1 MSSYGSANARAERP
15 LQQLRGGCQS
25 CITNLV
31 SLSLYSCT
39 ESGRPQNLEIPQ
51 FTATLG
57 FLLSKLLPLLLY
69 PLGLGLLLQLV
80 AFGLAHRGRRH
91 LSSQRGPRASLW
103 LSGTGIGLIWLFAMP
118 LISRQLIWG
127 LEEQAAIL
135 TPSQLPKADAVV
147 VLGGGLQPALPPR
160 QGVEVAE
167 GGDRLLRGMQL
178 VRRGL
183 APLLVTSGGR
193 VSFTSNDQAP
203 PEAVWAQ
210 NLAIELGLPANR
222 ILLNPSSRTT
232 AEEARDI
239 GTLGKQRGWTRVL
252 LVTSAF
258 HMPRSLASFRKRSGL
273 TVIPV
278 SCDYQ
283 LPGRAYYGKPSLGN
297 TLKGL
302 LPDAEALYLSSLA
315 LKEHLGLAAYRLRGW
330 S

>member
-1 MSSYGSANARAERP
+1 M
-15 LQQLRGGCQS
+15 
-25 CITNLV
+25 
-31 SLSLYSCT
+31 
-39 ESGRPQNLEIPQ
+39 
-51 FTATLG
+51 G

-69 PLGLGLLLQLV
+69 PLGLGLVLQLV
-80 AFGLAHRGRRH
+80 ALGAARHGRRH
-91 LSSQRGPRASLW
+91 LF

-127 LEEQAAIL
+127 LEEQAALL
-135 TPSQLPKADAVV
+135 TPRQLPHADAVV
-147 VLGGGLQPALPPR
+147 VLGGGLRPALPPR

-193 VSFTSNDQAP
+193 VSFTSNDPAP
-203 PEAVWAQ
+203 AEAIWARD
-210 NLAIELGLPANR
+210 LALELGLPADR
-222 ILLNPSSRTT
+222 ILINPGSRTT

-239 GTLGKQRGWTRVL
+239 GALGRRRGWTRVL

-258 HMPRSLASFRKRSGL
+258 HMPRSMATFQQRSGL
-273 TVIPV
+273 TVVPV
-278 SCDYQ
+278 ACDYQ
-283 LPGRAYYGKPSLGN
+283 LPDRAHYGQPTLGN
-297 TLKGL
+297 TLKSL
-302 LPDAEALYLSSLA
+302 LPDAEALYLSTVA